1 MQSNKILLKRI
12 YFAIASLSVFLLPKV
27 LYAAQESKRVTYST
41 QDNARLLQE
50 LKSGFK
56 IATGQ
61 GDYYTIGCL
70 LDYFHFRENY
80 KLIAT
85 DSSNQQVLKANP
97 RSIQQINFTGNL
109 DRDGNTISFSLSKK
123 QKELF
128 WIFHEEL

>member
-1 MQSNKILLKRI
+1 MFEKGDGRI
-12 YFAIASLSVFLLPKV
+12 RSTGYYLPKLEIKYNNV
-27 LYAAQESKRVTYST
+27 NIDSRHFFDQPIN
-41 QDNARLLQE
+41 DNTKPYENIRN
-50 LKSGFK
+50 

-61 GDYYTIGCL
+61 GDHYTIGCL

-85 DSSNQQVLKANP
+85 DSSNQKVLKANP
-97 RSIQQINFTGNL
+97 RSIQQTNFTGNL